1 MAQVLPWRPWQCLPN
16 LFHHSF
22 TPPSEQ
28 GAKGELTVYPGCP
41 SVSSFLAFSIS
52 TDSKLLEFKQSQRHS
67 QTISFFVV
75 HFIKLKTLNINVSW
89 VSSPPQPL
97 PSPKV
102 KYVSV
107 LPHQK
112 ETILSCAQ
120 RFVGVGVFRNHFWEE
135 IPEVI
140 VIIPF
145 TPGYSSTGLPAINL
159 FLYPSIKLPVYKS
172 IKSTFY
178 INLCS
183 NVLKSFLLCCKE
195 ITRQSKSH

>member
-1 MAQVLPWRPWQCLPN
+1 MPKLFYHYLTLP
-16 LFHHSF
+16 SD
-22 TPPSEQ
+22 Q
-28 GAKGELTVYPGCP
+28 GAKGERAALYPVCP

-52 TDSKLLEFKQSQRHS
+52 ADSKLPEFKQSQRHS
-67 QTISFFVV
+67 QTIFFFVV
-75 HFIKLKTLNINVSW
+75 HFTKLKTLNINASW

-97 PSPKV
+97 PPSKV

-107 LPHQK
+107 IPHQK
-112 ETILSCAQ
+112 ETILSRAQ
-120 RFVGVGVFRNHFWEE
+120 YFVGVGVFRNHFWEE
-135 IPEVI
+135 IPEAI

-159 FLYPSIKLPVYKS
+159 LLHPSTKLLVYKS
-172 IKSTFY
+172 ITSTFH

-195 ITRQSKSH
+195 ITR